1 MGYRPGS
8 RRSGKKFQ
16 KSQHEK
22 VKAKTHKHGKNRL
35 LLEERQDS
43 TPEEMAEK
51 TINSLKRLGEQKFA
65 VSPFSHY
72 FDDWLFNLKEVLSEF
87 ESRPIT
93 ILDEFFVKERE
104 HVMSRIQQ
112 DLADIRRDEAIL
124 NLKVNDL
131 AEKNHLLAEIDA
143 EYAAQTREIGP
154 KRNAEIQGLTLNV
167 RNLEDELE
175 RMKRMKTSF
184 FGSFTKKT
192 KAQKQAEIQQKLE
205 SAKTEVEFAIRNF
218 KAEQEKFHDDYE
230 KKKQTVTAQILM
242 LEKVVEKLETDGS
255 LDVRQE
261 ACEELINAV
270 KALIT
275 RKAPSID

>member
-22 VKAKTHKHGKNRL
+22 VKAKTHKHGKNKL
-35 LLEERQDS
+35 LLEERHDS
-43 TPEEMAEK
+43 TLEEIAEK
-51 TINSLKRLGEQKFA
+51 TINSLKRLGEQIFA

-72 FDDWLFNLKEVLSEF
+72 FDDWLFNLKDVISEF
-87 ESRPIT
+87 ESRPTT

-112 DLADIRRDEAIL
+112 NLADIKRDEAIL

-131 AEKNHLLAEIDA
+131 AEKNHLLGEIDA

-154 KRNAEIQGLTLNV
+154 KRNAEIQRLTLNLH
-167 RNLEDELE
+167 NLEDELE

-184 FGSFTKKT
+184 FGSFTKKA
-192 KAQKQAEIQQKLE
+192 KAQKQAEIQKQIE
-205 SAKTEVEFAIRNF
+205 SAKTEVEFAVRNF
-218 KAEQEKFHDDYE
+218 KAEQERLHDDYE
-230 KKKQTVTAQILM
+230 NEKQTVAAQILM
-242 LEKVVEKLETDGS
+242 LEKEVEKIETDRS

-270 KALIT
+270 KALLT
-275 RKAPSID
+275 RKASSID

>member
-22 VKAKTHKHGKNRL
+22 VKAKTHKHGKNKL
-35 LLEERQDS
+35 LLEERHDS
-43 TPEEMAEK
+43 TPEEIAEK
-51 TINSLKRLGEQKFA
+51 TINSLKRLGEQIFA

-72 FDDWLFNLKEVLSEF
+72 FDDWLFNLKDVISEF
-87 ESRPIT
+87 ESRPTT

-112 DLADIRRDEAIL
+112 NLADIKRDEAIL

-131 AEKNHLLAEIDA
+131 AEKNHLLGEIDA

-154 KRNAEIQGLTLNV
+154 KRNAEIQRLTLNLH
-167 RNLEDELE
+167 NLEDELE

-184 FGSFTKKT
+184 FGSFTKKA
-192 KAQKQAEIQQKLE
+192 KAQKQAEIQKQIE
-205 SAKTEVEFAIRNF
+205 SAKTEVEFAVRNF
-218 KAEQEKFHDDYE
+218 KAEQERLHDDYE
-230 KKKQTVTAQILM
+230 NEKQTVAAQILM
-242 LEKVVEKLETDGS
+242 LEKEVEKIETDRS

-261 ACEELINAV
+261 ACEELINVV
-270 KALIT
+270 KALLT
-275 RKAPSID
+275 RKASSID

>member
-43 TPEEMAEK
+43 TPEEIAEK

-93 ILDEFFVKERE
+93 ILDEFFLKERE

-205 SAKTEVEFAIRNF
+205 SAKTEVEFAVRNF

-270 KALIT
+270 KALLT

>member
-22 VKAKTHKHGKNRL
+22 VKAKTHKHGKNKL
-35 LLEERQDS
+35 LLEKRHDS
-43 TPEEMAEK
+43 TLEEIAEK
-51 TINSLKRLGEQKFA
+51 TINSLKRLGEQIFA

-72 FDDWLFNLKEVLSEF
+72 FDDWLFNLKDVISEF
-87 ESRPIT
+87 ESRPTT

-112 DLADIRRDEAIL
+112 DLAYIKRDEAIL

-131 AEKNHLLAEIDA
+131 AEKNHLLGEIDA

-154 KRNAEIQGLTLNV
+154 KRNAEIQRLTLNLH
-167 RNLEDELE
+167 NLEDELE

-184 FGSFTKKT
+184 FGSFTKKA
-192 KAQKQAEIQQKLE
+192 KAQKQAEIQKQIE
-205 SAKTEVEFAIRNF
+205 SAKTEVEFAVRNF
-218 KAEQEKFHDDYE
+218 KAEQERLHDDYE
-230 KKKQTVTAQILM
+230 NEKQTVAAQILM
-242 LEKVVEKLETDGS
+242 LEKEVEKIETDRS
-255 LDVRQE
+255 LDVRKE

-270 KALIT
+270 KALLT
-275 RKAPSID
+275 RKASSID